1 MTTTLTFKPK
11 QVVKRLLGA
20 LPVRAREVI
29 IARYGLDNP
38 PERQTLEAIG
48 ENYDITRERVRQ
60 IENYAFGVIRKADA
74 YKKEHATFA
83 ELEKVIDAMGGVVS
97 EGHLLEELAK
107 DESTRNHIHF
117 LLVLGV
123 PFKKK
128 KEDEHFHHRWY
139 VDEETAKRVE
149 ESIKKLYSNLT
160 DTDLVPESEMI
171 ANFLE
176 HTKELSEKYRN
187 EEIAKR
193 WLMISKRI
201 KRNPLGEW
209 GVSHSPNIKAKGM
222 RDFAYL
228 AIRRHGSPMHF
239 TEVAKAIQTLFD
251 RQAHVA
257 TTHNELIKDPRF
269 VLVGRGLYALKE
281 WGYSTGVVKEVIKE
295 ILKKNGPLTK
305 DEIVGKVLKERYVKE
320 NTIVVNLQNEKLFKK
335 GKDGRYSL
343 IG

>member
-1 MTTTLTFKPK
+1 
-11 QVVKRLLGA
+11 
-20 LPVRAREVI
+20 
-29 IARYGLDNP
+29 
-38 PERQTLEAIG
+38 
-48 ENYDITRERVRQ
+48 
-60 IENYAFGVIRKADA
+60 
-74 YKKEHATFA
+74 
-83 ELEKVIDAMGGVVS
+83 VIDAMGGVVS

-193 WLMISKRI
+193 WLILRINISQKIPRTP
-201 KRNPLGEW
+201 RPLW
-209 GVSHSPNIKAKGM
+209 HSISFSL
-222 RDFAYL
+222 RFA
-228 AIRRHGSPMHF
+228 F
-239 TEVAKAIQTLFD
+239 TLRTLHIHPF
-251 RQAHVA
+251 
-257 TTHNELIKDPRF
+257 
-269 VLVGRGLYALKE
+269 
-281 WGYSTGVVKEVIKE
+281 
-295 ILKKNGPLTK
+295 
-305 DEIVGKVLKERYVKE
+305 
-320 NTIVVNLQNEKLFKK
+320 
-335 GKDGRYSL
+335 
-343 IG
+343 